1 MSPLKEV
8 KKLNLEVTGAKIL
21 FEIPILGGITITETV
36 VNMWIIMAVIVGLC
50 LFLTHGMKVHAR
62 TKRQIIAEFIVKKVN
77 GMVRENMGDKFAQ
90 SNYPP
95 LIASIMALS
104 AFCSLSSLVG
114 MYAPTSD
121 LSTLLGWAL
130 MVFVL
135 ITYNKVRANGVLGY
149 FKGYTEPIPVLTPF
163 NIISEI
169 ATPISMAFRHFGNI
183 ASGSVITALVYAAL
197 AALSHA
203 VFSLIPGA
211 VGEVLSQIPLLQIGI
226 PAVLSIYFDLFSS
239 CLQAF
244 IFCMLTMMY
253 IGSAAEA

>member
-1 MSPLKEV
+1 
-8 KKLNLEVTGAKIL
+8 
-21 FEIPILGGITITETV
+21 
-36 VNMWIIMAVIVGLC
+36 
-50 LFLTHGMKVHAR
+50 
-62 TKRQIIAEFIVKKVN
+62 
-77 GMVRENMGDKFAQ
+77 MVSENMGAKFAGFG
-90 SNYPP
+90 PF
-95 LIASIMALS
+95 IAALMSLS
-104 AFCSLSSLVG
+104 ALCSLSSMLG

-130 MVFVL
+130 LVFVM
-135 ITYNKVRANGVLGY
+135 ITYTKVRTNGVLGY
-149 FKGYTEPIPVLTPF
+149 FKGYTEPIAVLTPF

-197 AALSHA
+197 AALSNA
-203 VFSLIPGA
+203 LFGWLPGA
-211 VGEVLSQIPLLQIGI
+211 LGEVLGQIPILQVGI

-253 IGSAAEA
+253 IGSAAAED